1 MLPCRDETIFCCWLS
16 GHSPGKQ
23 VEGLADNPWI
33 AISASPD
40 HDRITTGL
48 CKHGFNPVCIE
59 QVAATNHRDS
69 QGLLEGPDLL
79 PFGLAAKHLRPG
91 SRVQGEGVNTL
102 FNGNPGNFHEVDRVA
117 VPTGAELDGQRL
129 ARRFADCRDDPGN
142 LAGSR
147 SRALPAPERV
157 TLRTGQPRFRSIKSA
172 PSATDF
178 AASAM
183 RTGAS
188 PNN

>member
-16 GHSPGKQ
+16 GYSPGKQ

-40 HDRITTGL
+40 HDCITTGL

-59 QVAATNHRDS
+59 QVATTNDRDS
-69 QGLLEGPDLL
+69 QGFLEGSDLL

-102 FNGNPGNFHEVDRVA
+102 FNGNPGNFHEVDRVT
-117 VPTGAELDGQRL
+117 VPTGAELDGQWL

-142 LAGSR
+142 LGRCTQQGASCTR
-147 SRALPAPERV
+147 TSHLADRATEIQVNQIGLFGNG
-157 TLRTGQPRFRSIKSA
+157 LCRFRHADRVIA
-172 PSATDF
+172 E
-178 AASAM
+178 
-183 RTGAS
+183 
-188 PNN
+188 